1 MNDTIRL
8 RRFVPL
14 LPWAGFLLLV
24 AGAIM
29 TLITRRFELVNNL
42 LLGGG
47 ALILLFYAASQPDR
61 LRAFFQS
68 RYARYGSST
77 LLSILFFT
85 AIALLLYWLA
95 YQNDDWRVD
104 MTSSGLFTAP
114 PETVELLQSIDDP
127 VHVIGFYSF
136 SLAGQQQEAKTRLDN
151 LVAAGDNLTYE
162 FVDPQVNPL
171 LAQQYEINFDG
182 TLVFIRNRGEEDE
195 IFARANTL
203 NDNEI
208 HAALLKV
215 VNPVEKKLYVLA
227 GHGEAEIDDFGVD
240 GLGSAVGLIEDQGF
254 EVETLNLF
262 TAGDVP
268 DDATVV
274 AIVGPRGPLE
284 EEEVEAIAAYLDGGG
299 SLFVARDLID
309 LQGTLVGSEDAL
321 SAYLEDSWGTILRE
335 DIVIDPEMA
344 RAGQTSGLDFI
355 GAGYG
360 SSPIITED
368 VRSFGSRFSVARS
381 ISTTTTSGVMHTPL
395 VRTTDSAWGET
406 NLELLI
412 ETFTAEPNAED
423 AQGVLDIGV
432 AAENVDAGARL
443 VVFGDADF
451 VRNAN
456 LVVSGNGMLFVNS
469 LNWLADD
476 ETAIELA
483 PRPVVDRQVN
493 IPDQHLRLLRTIST
507 WFGPVLMGLLGVF
520 VWTRRR
526 RNV

>member
-1 MNDTIRL
+1 MNDSYRRL
-8 RRFVPL
+8 VPL
-14 LPWAGFLLLV
+14 LPWAGFFLLA
-24 AGAIM
+24 AGAII

-47 ALILLFYAASQPDR
+47 ALVLLFYAASQPDT

-85 AIALLLYWLA
+85 VIALLLYWLA

-114 PETVELLQSIDDP
+114 PETVELLQAMDEP

-136 SLAGQQQEAKTRLDN
+136 SLAGPQEEARMRLDN
-151 LVAAGDNLTYE
+151 LAAASDNLTYE

-182 TLVFIRNRGEEDE
+182 TLVFIGNRGEEE
-195 IFARANTL
+195 ETFARANTL
-203 NDNEI
+203 SDADI

-227 GHGEAEIDDFGVD
+227 GHGEAAIEDFGVE
-240 GLGSAVGLIEDQGF
+240 GLGSAVGLLEDQGF

-284 EEEVEAIAAYLDGGG
+284 EAEVEAIASYLDDGG

-309 LQGTLVGSEDAL
+309 LQGTLLGDDAL
-321 SAYLEDSWGTILRE
+321 TAYLEESWGVILRE

-344 RAGQTSGLDFI
+344 RAGQTSGLDFL
-355 GAGYG
+355 GSSYG
-360 SSPIITED
+360 NSPIITED

-381 ISTTTTSGVMHTPL
+381 ISTTTSSGVVHTPL
-395 VRTTDSAWGET
+395 VQTTGSAWGET

-412 ETFTAEPNAED
+412 ETFAAEPDAED

-432 AAENVDAGARL
+432 AAEKIDADSRL

-451 VRNAN
+451 VNNAN
-456 LVVSGNGMLFVNS
+456 LPVSGNGMLFVNS

-476 ETAIELA
+476 ETTIELA
-483 PRPVVDRQVN
+483 PRPTVDRQVN
-493 IPDQHLRLLRTIST
+493 IPDQQLRLLRTVST
-507 WFGPVLMGLLGVF
+507 WFGPVLMGLLGLF

>member
-1 MNDTIRL
+1 MGDRF
-8 RRFVPL
+8 RRFIPL
-14 LPWAGFLLLV
+14 LPWAGLLLIV
-24 AGAIM
+24 AGAVI

-47 ALILLFYAASQPDR
+47 ALVLLFYAASQPDR
-61 LRAFFQS
+61 MRAFFQS

-104 MTSSGLFTAP
+104 MTSAGLFTAP
-114 PETVELLQSIDDP
+114 PETVELLRSMDEP
-127 VHVIGFYSF
+127 VHVVGFYSF
-136 SLAGQQQEAKTRLDN
+136 SLAGQQQEAQTRLDN
-151 LVAAGDNLTYE
+151 LAAASDNLTYE

-171 LAQQYEINFDG
+171 LAQKYEINFDG
-182 TLVFIRNRGEEDE
+182 TLVFIRNQGEDDE
-195 IFARANTL
+195 IYARANTL
-203 NDNEI
+203 GDTDI

-227 GHGEAEIDDFGVD
+227 GHGEAAIDDFGAE
-240 GLGSAVGLIEDQGF
+240 GLGSAIALLEDQGF

-262 TAGDVP
+262 TAGAVP

-274 AIVGPRGPLE
+274 AVVGPRGPLE
-284 EEEVEAIAAYLDGGG
+284 EDEVDALAAYLDGGG

-309 LQGTLVGSEDAL
+309 LQGALVGGEDAL
-321 SAYLEDSWGTILRE
+321 SAYLAEAWGIALRE

-355 GAGYG
+355 GAAYG
-360 SSPIITED
+360 NSPIITED

-381 ISTTTTSGVMHTPL
+381 ISTTTGSGVVHTPL
-395 VRTTDSAWGET
+395 VQTTASAWGET

-412 ETFTAEPNAED
+412 ETFVAEPNAED

-432 AAENVDAGARL
+432 ASENLDAASRL

-451 VRNAN
+451 VNNAN
-456 LVVSGNGMLFVNS
+456 LLVSGNGMLFVNS
-469 LNWLADD
+469 LNWLAAD
-476 ETAIELA
+476 ETTIELA
-483 PRPVVDRQVN
+483 PRPTINRQVN
-493 IPDQHLRLLRTIST
+493 IPDQQLRLLRTVST
-507 WFGPVLMGLLGVF
+507 WFGPVLMGLLGFF

-526 RNV
+526 RNG